1 MRKSTST
8 GEGPVCCRGKRR
20 AEDQEGGECL
30 RCITY
35 QLNCPFPRNLR
46 SDLLLPPCALSSYG
60 MCLLELA
67 TLEYPYSECH
77 GVAQIFRKVTQ
88 VGIRGTGV
96 SRVGSAG
103 RK

>member
-1 MRKSTST
+1 
-8 GEGPVCCRGKRR
+8 
-20 AEDQEGGECL
+20 
-30 RCITY
+30 
-35 QLNCPFPRNLR
+35 
-46 SDLLLPPCALSSYG
+46 

-88 VGIRGTGV
+88 VGVVCALCVWLQGSCLGPLRTKIFRKVTQVGIRGTGV

>member
-1 MRKSTST
+1 
-8 GEGPVCCRGKRR
+8 
-20 AEDQEGGECL
+20 
-30 RCITY
+30 
-35 QLNCPFPRNLR
+35 
-46 SDLLLPPCALSSYG
+46 